1 MSSPD
6 FRHSCHIITC
16 SLYVRTLWLILSHI
30 KMRSWDDI
38 KSFHR
43 IIRYTYPKAVK
54 AGAAAAGAAVE
65 VRVQAQVMVME
76 VCPLSLVP
84 EARVEEVEVAEGGVG
99 EEKEV
104 VEEEGEVRVDEGV
117 EEEGEGEARVKVQEG
132 IRMLLGLGDMI
143 RKCRGWEPSRAEVAT
158 RIV

>member
-1 MSSPD
+1 
-6 FRHSCHIITC
+6 
-16 SLYVRTLWLILSHI
+16 
-30 KMRSWDDI
+30 MRSWDAI
-38 KSFHR
+38 KSFLR

-54 AGAAAAGAAVE
+54 AGAAVAAVE
-65 VRVQAQVMVME
+65 VKVQDQVMVME
-76 VCPLSLVP
+76 VCPLSLVL
-84 EARVEEVEVAEGGVG
+84 EARVDEVEAVVVEGGVG

>member
-158 RIV
+158 

>member
-84 EARVEEVEVAEGGVG
+84 EARAEEVEVAEGGVG

-158 RIV
+158 